1 MKSDTPSALMSGA
14 MRGARRSG
22 RYANRSI
29 ATPRNPQPTIAASN
43 MRTIR
48 IQTATLGSCA
58 PPSQPRTPQPMNAPT
73 MSTSPCARL
82 SSFRIPYTIENPS
95 ATSA

>member
-1 MKSDTPSALMSGA
+1 MTTPS
-14 MRGARRSG
+14 
-22 RYANRSI
+22 
-29 ATPRNPQPTIAASN
+29 TPQPPMAAS
-43 MRTIR
+43 TIST
-48 IQTATLGSCA
+48 ISSQTAALGSSA

-73 MSTSPCARL
+73 MRTSPWARL